1 MRVLL
6 VKMSSLGDVVHTLAP
21 ITDAQRLNPGLE
33 FDWVVEEAYES
44 IPRWHPAVRRVI
56 PVALRRWR
64 RSPWA
69 MIRDNEWFRFRA
81 DLRKDLYDLVLDAQ
95 GLMKSG
101 WIGTQARGPLAG
113 RSRASAREPLAAA
126 FYSRRYEINLDL
138 PEVEQIRQ
146 LFARA
151 LGYEQPNT
159 PADFGIDRT
168 FIDVSPYAGESVV
181 LVHGAAWRNK
191 LWPVENW
198 KVMGKHFARKGLKVL
213 LPWGNDEEKCRAEQ
227 IASHCGGEVLA
238 KLAVPELAS
247 LLAHT
252 RVVVGLDTGLTH
264 ISIAL
269 GTPTLTLY
277 GPSVPVY
284 DRVSSGKVMHLTS
297 SDSRVVDT
305 TRPNSVPIETVLDA
319 VDRLMQESRNTFGR

>member
-1 MRVLL
+1 MYGRELMRVLL

-21 ITDAQRLNPGLE
+21 VTDAKRQDPALE

-64 RSPWA
+64 RSPWS

-81 DLRKDLYDLVLDAQ
+81 DLRKEEYDLILDAQ

-101 WIGTQARGPLAG
+101 WIGTQARGPLVG
-113 RSRASAREPLAAA
+113 RSRNSAREPLAAA
-126 FYSRRYEINLDL
+126 FYSRRCEVDLNLT
-138 PEVEQIRQ
+138 EVEQIRQ
-146 LFARA
+146 LFALA
-151 LGYEQPNT
+151 LGYTRPNT
-159 PADFGIDRT
+159 PAEFGIDRSRIGHPK
-168 FIDVSPYAGESVV
+168 FGGDAAV

-198 KVMGKHFARKGLKVL
+198 KALAKHLAGRQLKVI

-227 IASHCGGEVLA
+227 IAAHCGGEVLQ
-238 KLAVPELAS
+238 KLGISELAAV
-247 LLAHT
+247 LAHA
-252 RVVVGLDTGLTH
+252 RLVVGLDTGLTH

-269 GTPTLTLY
+269 ASPTITLY

-284 DRVSSGKVMHLTS
+284 DQVAGAKIIHLSST
-297 SDSRVVDT
+297 DSRAVDT
-305 TRPNSVPIETVLDA
+305 NRPNTVPLPAVLEA
-319 VDRLMQESRNTFGR
+319 VERLVN